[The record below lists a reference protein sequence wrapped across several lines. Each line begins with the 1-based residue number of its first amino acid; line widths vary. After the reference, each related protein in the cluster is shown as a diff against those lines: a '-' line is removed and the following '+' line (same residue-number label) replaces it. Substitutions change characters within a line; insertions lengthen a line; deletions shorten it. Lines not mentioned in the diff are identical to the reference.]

1 MPAFMVKMLNIITGI
16 AGGGFPMMFTLIRE
30 YNWYYGNAE
39 TATGFVNTI
48 VLSSA
53 FFGQYTIGA
62 LLDLSWTNRK
72 DSAID
77 ELDGN
82 RIYTVDNI
90 TNLHLLWYEFVYL
103 LQ

>member
-1 MPAFMVKMLNIITGI
+1 M
-16 AGGGFPMMFTLIRE
+16 
-30 YNWYYGNAE
+30 
-39 TATGFVNTI
+39 
-48 VLSSA
+48 LSSA
-53 FFGQYTIGA
+53 FFGQYTIGV
-62 LLDLSWTNRK
+62 LLDLNWEQRD
-72 DSAID
+72 DSAMN